1 MTLEFKETFPPC
13 IKYSGKDLYNKVKD
27 KSTDYDGSNHLSL
40 AYKIYR
46 WFDGKEESETEF
58 IKLYSDWYEKAGYFQ
73 KYFFD
78 IRNNIDKAAKNVASA
93 YNKKVSKNPEYANKG
108 CLNFVSNSG
117 CNSKLCY
124 LCPLSSEYVNA
135 RIENEKIVL
144 GYALVNM
151 NVDFFDTFYKDAA
164 PENIFYENLAVHF
177 TGTYPQFEN
186 NEICEYTYNFHA
198 LLAYY
203 LAQNAK
209 EIKRENLNP
218 TLKLIIENAASGT
231 GSFIQPLMNNLKI
244 ISYTLG
250 VDGSAVKRNSDY
262 DYSCPLS
269 TSDMIHSFNYA
280 VENIITS
287 GLNSSYEDYNTAV
300 LKLNDIYSYS
310 DFYKKNA
317 LIGKPGRYT
326 SMLGVGRV
334 DFSNA
339 TKKVRP
345 KKSRSSKK
353 SNLQGQTSVY
363 DLFNMDGTA
372 TNTDMFSGFLNLTD
386 NKDKPDNIASDNS
399 KEGNNSGS
407 EVSDIPI
414 AIDTQEKIITDDSSI
429 QTEINDENIFIN
441 SKASLIYAD
450 DNIEYQYNTMKDN
463 EAMNDFPEPET
474 ELTSN
479 DTAILT
485 NEDQA
490 NTLIEPSFKL
500 GSGYTVT
507 DIPSTEELKL
517 SVYEIGHFPIDDDSF
532 GNINFSYGLSE
543 KEAINATAKCLTD
556 IQGTE
561 PLAVEYA
568 YNKSLNVYGIL
579 FYTGKAENFWYIL
592 DESYNSGNILWK
604 LFTGKRVKICIN
616 YPAIISYLA
625 KRGIKATNLISLS
638 SMYCAIN
645 NPDRII
651 VNDIFENSTYSA
663 KHQLKQFM
671 LNYKDVYH
679 SMKDIMSDTN
689 NNIYKRIKTYDEAMA
704 YSYDL
709 SDITSINSPGIS
721 TLNYTSLSYS
731 YTGKECLINNPKY
744 CLITAAYEKS
754 SVPRIS
760 ETDILD
766 TILDRISKGHI
777 YSKYNLRILK
787 FDSFQLTLVCPGT
800 NLYQVNDIII
810 DILKK
815 SCRDCSVNTNII
827 PSINISNEK
836 LDPS

>member
-1 MTLEFKETFPPC
+1 MALELKETFPPC
-13 IKYSGKDLYNKVKD
+13 IKYSGKDLYNKIKD
-27 KSTDYDGSNHLSL
+27 KSTNYDGSNHLSL

-58 IKLYSDWYEKAGYFQ
+58 IKLYSEWHKKAGHLQ
-73 KYFFD
+73 KYYFD
-78 IRNNIDKAAKNVASA
+78 INNNIDKAAKDIASA
-93 YNKKVSKNPEYANKG
+93 YNKKVTKNPEYANKG

-135 RIENEKIVL
+135 RIEYEKIVL
-144 GYALVNM
+144 GCALVNM
-151 NVDFFDTFYKDAA
+151 NVDFFDIFYKDAT

-209 EIKRENLNP
+209 EINKGHLNP
-218 TLKLIIENAASGT
+218 TLKLIKDNAACGT
-231 GSFIQPLMNNLKI
+231 GAFIQPLMNNLKI

-250 VDGSAVKRNSDY
+250 ADGSAVKRNSDY

-280 VENIITS
+280 VEDIIS
-287 GLNSSYEDYNTAV
+287 AGLNSSYEEYNNAV

-317 LIGKPGRYT
+317 LVGKTGRYM

-345 KKSRSSKK
+345 KKNRSSKK
-353 SNLQGQTSVY
+353 NNLQGQTSVY

-372 TNTDMFSGFLNLTD
+372 TNTDMFSGFLNLTE
-386 NKDKPDNIASDNS
+386 NNKPDNNTSDNS
-399 KEGNNSGS
+399 EQGNNS
-407 EVSDIPI
+407 ESDASAPI
-414 AIDTQEKIITDDSSI
+414 AIETQEKSIADDSFI
-429 QTEINDENIFIN
+429 QAAINDKDILIN
-441 SKASLIYAD
+441 SEEPLMYTD
-450 DNIEYQYNTMKDN
+450 DNIENQDNPINDN
-463 EAMNDFPEPET
+463 EAMCDST
-474 ELTSN
+474 ELATELNSN
-479 DTAILT
+479 DQAI
-485 NEDQA
+485 
-490 NTLIEPSFKL
+490 TLIEPSFKL
-500 GSGYTVT
+500 VSGYTVP
-507 DIPSTEELKL
+507 DIPPTENPKL
-517 SVYEIGHFPIDDDSF
+517 SVYEISHIPIDDDSF

-543 KEAINATAKCLTD
+543 KEAINTTAKCLTD

-561 PLAVEYA
+561 PIAVEYA

-579 FYTGKAENFWYIL
+579 FFSGKTENFWYVL

-616 YPAIISYLA
+616 YPAIMSYLS

-651 VNDIFENSTYSA
+651 VNDIFANSTHSA
-663 KHQLKQFM
+663 KHQLKHFM
-671 LNYKDVYH
+671 LNYIDVYN
-679 SMKDIMSDTN
+679 SMNDTMN
-689 NNIYKRIKTYDEAMA
+689 DTDSRAYKKIKTYDEAMA

-709 SDITSINSPGIS
+709 SDVTSINSPGID

-731 YTGKECLINNPKY
+731 YIGKECLRNNPKY

-754 SVPRIS
+754 SIPGIS

-766 TILDRISKGHI
+766 KILDRISKGHI

-800 NLYQVNDIII
+800 NLYQINDIII

-827 PSINISNEK
+827 PTINISNEK
-836 LDPS
+836 LNQS